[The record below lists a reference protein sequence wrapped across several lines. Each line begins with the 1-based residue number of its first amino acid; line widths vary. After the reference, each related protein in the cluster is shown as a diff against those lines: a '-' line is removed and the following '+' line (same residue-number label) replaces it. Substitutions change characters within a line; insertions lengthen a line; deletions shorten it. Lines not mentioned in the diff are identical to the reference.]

1 MVPDCTKRLDMSTKE
16 LQDLVVR
23 TSGSPCVFEC
33 ECVGGE
39 CVCVCVCVMCMN
51 TYVHKITISGFVLPS
66 LCSNLILQ
74 F

>member
-39 CVCVCVCVMCMN
+39 CVCVCVCVCVCHVYEHLR
-51 TYVHKITISGFVLPS
+51 T
-66 LCSNLILQ
+66 
-74 F
+74 